1 MESQGKGFAP
11 QEQGFLQPSPLFGCL
26 KNAARNWV
34 KYLVKKTKLNK
45 SVPPLPSPPH
55 QLPATCFREKADS
68 TRCGVA
74 GRFISWRRLMVQF
87 GPRFQYSLV
96 MFYNPDPWIMAS
108 FTTLLLAGN
117 RMSGSLSQG
126 GSGLWVIA
134 PRESQG
140 TQDLAVSDASDQA
153 GRCGQ
158 GWKWR
163 MDRRSNR
170 KNSRPS

>member
-1 MESQGKGFAP
+1 MFKKCCQKLGKVSREENKT
-11 QEQGFLQPSPLFGCL
+11 EQ
-26 KNAARNWV
+26 KR
-34 KYLVKKTKLNK
+34 
-45 SVPPLPSPPH
+45 PPLPSPPH

-140 TQDLAVSDASDQA
+140 TQDLAVSGASDQA
-153 GRCGQ
+153 RRCGQ

-170 KNSRPS
+170 KSSRPS

>member
-45 SVPPLPSPPH
+45 SLPPPH

-126 GSGLWVIA
+126 GSGLWVMA
-134 PRESQG
+134 PRESRG
-140 TQDLAVSDASDQA
+140 TQDLAVSGASDQTV
-153 GRCGQ
+153 R
-158 GWKWR
+158 KWR
-163 MDRRSNR
+163 MDGPSNR
-170 KNSRPS
+170 KSSRSS